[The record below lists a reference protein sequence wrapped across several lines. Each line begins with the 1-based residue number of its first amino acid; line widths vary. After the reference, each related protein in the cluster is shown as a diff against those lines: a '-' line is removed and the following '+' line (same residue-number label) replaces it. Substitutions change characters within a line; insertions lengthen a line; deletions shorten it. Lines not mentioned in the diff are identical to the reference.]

1 MGWIQ
6 IGIICFVSF
15 RLTKSTSY
23 KRGNSSRCCRLVDVL
38 KEKGKESSR
47 GMGTK
52 NQTLPPAQQRGAGRV
67 SLKSLFFESKGP
79 ENGLQQ
85 NPSGKAAQQY
95 HKYGIETIK
104 SGTNKRGQ
112 E

>member
-1 MGWIQ
+1 MKREKNLQGEWVQKI
-6 IGIICFVSF
+6 
-15 RLTKSTSY
+15 RLY
-23 KRGNSSRCCRLVDVL
+23 RLL
-38 KEKGKESSR
+38 NKG
-47 GMGTK
+47 
-52 NQTLPPAQQRGAGRV
+52 GAGRV

>member
-1 MGWIQ
+1 ML
-6 IGIICFVSF
+6 SA
-15 RLTKSTSY
+15 
-23 KRGNSSRCCRLVDVL
+23 VDVL
-38 KEKGKESSR
+38 KEKGKQSSR
-47 GMGTK
+47 GKGTK
-52 NQTLPPAQQRGAGRV
+52 KSDFTACSTKGNWQSK

-95 HKYGIETIK
+95 HKYGIETIE